1 MFFSFMIKIWLFLW
15 IVLSIVLIGF
25 PVIILSFLLSKKL
38 QKFGNTFLN
47 QFSHSRFLRKFKEDI
62 ILRWKKT
69 SPQDSGDQH
78 EPSTPQ
84 LSEDL
89 IRESLDETSSY
100 TTSSFTKDLD
110 VVKNIVDASL
120 ETSESSEEPLLDKES
135 FMKNKKLLEKIV
147 YEALVLRKEWKL
159 DEYEK
164 KLIEWLALDPNDKD
178 LNRFLADYY
187 FSLWLHK
194 KALSLLKK
202 IVELDPKDHKA
213 IWQIGEIYLTSWDF
227 ETAELLIEKA
237 ILINPANPK
246 YYVSMVEL
254 FYNTDR
260 KHDAIQQLEQIVK
273 LRPTNPSY
281 MITLADLYF
290 EVGDPDSAQKY
301 YFRVLEHEPSNE
313 KAKRKLKE
321 LVKE

>member
-1 MFFSFMIKIWLFLW
+1 MIKIGTFLW
-15 IVLSIVLIGF
+15 IVLTVILIAFPIMIIVFLVSKRTQNVFGSFYRKIKD
-25 PVIILSFLLSKKL
+25 VRIL
-38 QKFGNTFLN
+38 
-47 QFSHSRFLRKFKEDI
+47 RRFKEDI
-62 ILRWKKT
+62 IFRWKK
-69 SPQDSGDQH
+69 PQ
-78 EPSTPQ
+78 P
-84 LSEDL
+84 
-89 IRESLDETSSY
+89 
-100 TTSSFTKDLD
+100 
-110 VVKNIVDASL
+110 VV
-120 ETSESSEEPLLDKES
+120 ETSEEWTTQDTEQIHYSQEPSLLIVQEEIDIIQNIVEAPIDSPIPVQEDIVIDKES
-135 FMKNKKLLEKIV
+135 FLKNKKLMEKIV

-187 FSLWLHK
+187 FSLWNHK

-213 IWQIGEIYLTSWDF
+213 IWQIGEIYLTSGDF

-237 ILINPANPK
+237 IMINPANPK

-254 FYNTDR
+254 YYNTDR
-260 KHDAIQQLEQIVK
+260 KHDAIQQLEQIIK

-281 MITLADLYF
+281 MLTLADLYL
-290 EVGDPDSAQKY
+290 EIGDPDNAQKY

-313 KAKRKLKE
+313 KAKKKLKE
-321 LVKE
+321 LIKE